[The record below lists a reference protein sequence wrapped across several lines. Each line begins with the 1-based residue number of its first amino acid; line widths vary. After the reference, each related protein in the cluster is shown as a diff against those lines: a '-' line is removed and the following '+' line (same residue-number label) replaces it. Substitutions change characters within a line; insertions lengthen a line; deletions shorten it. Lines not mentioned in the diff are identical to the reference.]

1 MYLTRK
7 QKEVLEFLGNFIR
20 EKCYSPSLEEM
31 AQGLGL
37 SSLATIHKHLKNLE
51 AKGFLVR
58 RWNHSR
64 SLELTSEA
72 WSVLNP
78 IENSGVMEGPHSIA
92 LTQSSGGAVDL
103 PLVGRIAAGAPI
115 EAIQDQET
123 LSIPSEMIGRG
134 RTFVLKVEGNSM
146 IDEHIQDGDYVIVEQ
161 RQTANNGET
170 VVALIRREET
180 TLKKFYREADCI
192 RLQPANA
199 DFEPIRVHP
208 DEIEIQGVVIGV
220 LRKY

>member
-7 QKEVLEFLGNFIR
+7 QKEVIDFLGNFIQ
-20 EKCYSPSLEEM
+20 EQGYSPSLEEIAM
-31 AQGLGL
+31 GLGL

-51 AKGFLVR
+51 AKGLLVR

-64 SLELTSEA
+64 SLELTPEA
-72 WSVLNP
+72 WAILRP
-78 IENSGVMEGPHSIA
+78 IQQDESGYEHNSIDINR
-92 LTQSSGGAVDL
+92 LSGGAVDL
-103 PLVGRIAAGAPI
+103 PLVGRIAAGIPI

-134 RTFVLKVEGNSM
+134 RTYVLKVEGNSM
-146 IDEHIQDGDYVIVEQ
+146 IDEHIRDGDYVIVEE
-161 RQTANNGET
+161 RQTPHDGET

-180 TLKKFYREADCI
+180 TLKKFYRESDCI

-199 DFEPIRVHP
+199 AYDPIRVQP